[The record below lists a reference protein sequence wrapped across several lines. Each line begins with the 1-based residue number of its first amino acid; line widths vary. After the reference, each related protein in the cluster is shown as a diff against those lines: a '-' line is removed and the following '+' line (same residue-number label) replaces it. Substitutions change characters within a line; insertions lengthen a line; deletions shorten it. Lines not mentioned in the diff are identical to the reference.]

1 MPDRAEQELTLD
13 RALWFGRMCR
23 ALSASTKDGISQ
35 QSSKKQSV
43 SQNQKL
49 PIFRYLA
56 KDGLLPDATWET
68 DGQLLGEFSMLSIGE
83 SPSAAVE
90 SRLSQILEVNPHPK
104 YCLSQRACQGILNR
118 AERRGKELPEMLKAA
133 LEQSAL
139 KETDAENPTKE
150 TDTQNQTQC
159 TR

>member
-1 MPDRAEQELTLD
+1 
-13 RALWFGRMCR
+13 
-23 ALSASTKDGISQ
+23 
-35 QSSKKQSV
+35 
-43 SQNQKL
+43 
-49 PIFRYLA
+49 
-56 KDGLLPDATWET
+56 
-68 DGQLLGEFSMLSIGE
+68 LLGEFSMLSIGE

-90 SRLSQILEVNPHPK
+90 SRLSQILEGNPHPK

-139 KETDAENPTKE
+139 RETDADNPTKG
-150 TDTQNQTQC
+150 TDTQNLTQC